1 MEADHGSGD
10 RSVSHDGLMA
20 CFQRTATNALPSL
33 RLSCSV
39 AIVPTMI
46 PRLNP
51 IFWRCAAIAAL
62 LLVLNASARAATI
75 RVFAAA
81 SLTDSLKEISAAY
94 QRQTGDKIVFN
105 LGASSFLARQI
116 EEGAPADIFFSADDA
131 KMDALEAK
139 GLLVKSSRRSRLSN
153 SLVIVVASDS
163 VLKIASA
170 EDLGRAD
177 VKRVALADP
186 KTVPAGIYAKA
197 YLIKAKLWPAVS
209 AKVVPTDNVRAAL
222 AAVES
227 GNVEAGLVY
236 KTDAAISK
244 RVKVACEI
252 SGADAPAIHYPMA
265 LLKEAR
271 APEAARKFLAHLASP
286 EAGRVFEKFGFIVRP

>member
-1 MEADHGSGD
+1 
-10 RSVSHDGLMA
+10 LI
-20 CFQRTATNALPSL
+20 L
-33 RLSCSV
+33 
-39 AIVPTMI
+39 
-46 PRLNP
+46 
-51 IFWRCAAIAAL
+51 WRCAAIAFVL
-62 LLVLNASARAATI
+62 LLLTASARAATV

-105 LGASSFLARQI
+105 FGASSLLARQI
-116 EEGAPADIFFSADDA
+116 EEGAPADLFFSADDA

-139 GLLVKSSRRSRLSN
+139 GLLVKNTRRSRLSN

-163 VLKIASA
+163 ALKIASA

-197 YLIKAKLWPAVS
+197 YLTKVKLWPVVS

-227 GNVEAGLVY
+227 GNVDAGIIY

-244 RVKVACEI
+244 QVKIVCEI
-252 SGADAPAIHYPMA
+252 SMVDAPAIHYPMA
-265 LLKEAR
+265 LLKEAKE
-271 APEAARKFLAHLASP
+271 PAAAQKFLTHLASD
-286 EAGRVFEKFGFIVRP
+286 EAGRVFSKFGFILRR